1 MKEFL
6 LQYYML
12 IKALHVI
19 AVIAWMAG
27 MFYCPRLFVYH
38 TETQPGAADYERF
51 ARMERRLLK
60 MIMLPAVILVWTL
73 GLTLAWLND
82 WWPAHWF
89 QVKLALVA
97 GMTLVHHNYVIWQ
110 RAFAEN
116 RNRHPARYY
125 KIWNEV
131 PTVLMI
137 AIVVLVITK
146 PF

>member
-12 IKALHVI
+12 VKALHVI
-19 AVIAWMAG
+19 AVISWMAG

-38 TETQPGAADYERF
+38 TETSPRTPEYDRF
-51 ARMERRLLK
+51 TRMERRLLRI
-60 MIMLPAVILVWTL
+60 IMTPAVIAVWVL
-73 GLTLAWLND
+73 GLTMAWLND

-89 QVKLALVA
+89 QLKLLLVA
-97 GMTLVHHNYVIWQ
+97 GMTLVHHNYIIWQ
-110 RAFAEN
+110 REFAQGG
-116 RNRHPARYY
+116 NRHPARYY

-131 PTVLMI
+131 PTILMI
-137 AIVVLVITK
+137 AIVILVVTK